1 MFFFSIFNV
10 LQHEIL
16 AKNLAVNNFFIILH
30 LENEVLSNLYTIK
43 F

>member
-1 MFFFSIFNV
+1 MFFFSIFHV
-10 LQHEIL
+10 LQHEIWQL
-16 AKNLAVNNFFIILH
+16 IIFFIILH